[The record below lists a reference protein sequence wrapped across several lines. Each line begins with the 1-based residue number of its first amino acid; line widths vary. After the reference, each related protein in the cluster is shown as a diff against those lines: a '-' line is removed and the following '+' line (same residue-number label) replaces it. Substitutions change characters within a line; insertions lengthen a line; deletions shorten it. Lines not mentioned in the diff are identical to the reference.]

1 MSFLFPFSFSDS
13 GWQFWSFS
21 RYEYPDTS
29 RVCWLRSQT
38 ILCFH
43 LEWILDHELGMKKNR
58 SWSLAPLALYLLVKT
73 SLHGFSAR
81 ASWESSRVQELYW
94 KDQWTKMPCKNQITL
109 DLTDPVSQP
118 STKVVGCN
126 IPSSLKRSAKWR
138 WIGINLAN
146 ASTQYSQ
153 FALIQ
158 SCWIITQIQHQE
170 HGLTSTC
177 PV

>member
-21 RYEYPDTS
+21 RDEYPDTS

-58 SWSLAPLALYLLVKT
+58 SWSLAPLALYLLGQDFFAFGYPHELLEK
-73 SLHGFSAR
+73 
-81 ASWESSRVQELYW
+81 VQELYW

-146 ASTQYSQ
+146 ASTQSSQ

-158 SCWIITQIQHQE
+158 SRWIITQIQHQE
-170 HGLTSTC
+170 LGLTSTC